1 MKCAERR
8 WINYG
13 TIQIWFNWR
22 RIALDT
28 CSNVCFHNNLRV
40 GWSETNRK
48 LCYFLCLSINMSSA
62 ISRNAKVVDPN
73 LVVILVFTSKCYQF
87 CTNFKIFDPKS
98 SSFASWIWNS
108 LKSGSRDRRHRP
120 RREIASERYR
130 SWVRN
135 NILGWE
141 RNSILGWEGNS
152 VLDWEGNS
160 AWEGSRLGGK

>member
-1 MKCAERR
+1 MP
-8 WINYG
+8 
-13 TIQIWFNWR
+13 NWR

-28 CSNVCFHNNLRV
+28 FSNVCFHNNLRV

-87 CTNFKIFDPKS
+87 CTNFKIFYTKS
-98 SSFASWIWNS
+98 SSFALIWNS
-108 LKSGSRDRRHRP
+108 LKSGSGDRRHRP

-141 RNSILGWEGNS
+141 GNS

-160 AWEGSRLGGK
+160 AWEGSRLAVWDENSVLDWERNSVWEAFSLGEKS